1 MYCKKCTS
9 IVSWGILIITQYW
22 NNADYRLQQK
32 HIASINNLIAPS
44 MPVLKVKN
52 QFPYGENEW
61 DFYFQKWCT
70 QELTTECKPDQS
82 ESSSLE
88 SSSHLLIE
96 VESTG
101 GGSDADVSVLNSH
114 KVQIHEVSMHLP
126 VARRRVPATH
136 SQDLQALHR
145 LQTEVKSKRTCQN
158 KSKTS
163 GKSNGKNLPYPTFQS
178 LFCGWRGPKGHS
190 LLPGRMCSGG
200 VQSICSSS
208 LPFFLRFPVS
218 ANVSSNRSLNTSR
231 QPTRNHSI
239 FLSQTSKVSICEDT
253 KEREGVAVHSIISV
267 WWIQALQQVSDVTD
281 VYASFTHCVGL
292 YGKETKLLKTRYL
305 QMRCILETEGVELY
319 LRPLWEGSLPAGL
332 QWTWAQQSCRAR
344 CQSSCKEKHVRW
356 QVSSRSIRTW
366 WISCTISC
374 GDTWEETTD
383 FVTIFGYKC

>member
-136 SQDLQALHR
+136 GQDLQALHR
-145 LQTEVKSKRTCQN
+145 LQTEVKK
-158 KSKTS
+158 
-163 GKSNGKNLPYPTFQS
+163 
-178 LFCGWRGPKGHS
+178 
-190 LLPGRMCSGG
+190 
-200 VQSICSSS
+200 
-208 LPFFLRFPVS
+208 
-218 ANVSSNRSLNTSR
+218 
-231 QPTRNHSI
+231 
-239 FLSQTSKVSICEDT
+239 
-253 KEREGVAVHSIISV
+253 
-267 WWIQALQQVSDVTD
+267 
-281 VYASFTHCVGL
+281 
-292 YGKETKLLKTRYL
+292 
-305 QMRCILETEGVELY
+305 
-319 LRPLWEGSLPAGL
+319 
-332 QWTWAQQSCRAR
+332 
-344 CQSSCKEKHVRW
+344 
-356 QVSSRSIRTW
+356 
-366 WISCTISC
+366 
-374 GDTWEETTD
+374 
-383 FVTIFGYKC
+383 